1 MPRKTD
7 SSKQKVAMVRTM
19 EERMANDR
27 SLTRR
32 AIAMDLGVDSSQI
45 RKWQHQLAL
54 HENQITR

>member
-1 MPRKTD
+1 
-7 SSKQKVAMVRTM
+7 VAMVRTM
-19 EERMANDR
+19 EECMANDR

-45 RKWQHQLAL
+45 SKWQQQLAL